1 MIIIRP
7 TAVPPNDLT
16 DPDAVL
22 IDSNVA
28 ATDAGEGVW
37 ASGTTYAEG
46 DIVSV
51 LGETQRR
58 YESLENANTGNDPTD
73 SPTQWLDLGATNR
86 WRMFDG
92 GVDTA
97 TTNSDAIEV
106 ELGFDQ
112 YEIVNGLALFNVLG
126 ARILID
132 RYDEDDNL
140 VYEAELAISIQLNES
155 NWWAYFFGVDN
166 FGNPRR
172 DLVDLELPTTFGG
185 RMVVRVER
193 TGAVGEIGLLVVG
206 RKQSL
211 GTTLYGT
218 TIGIEDFSTKERD
231 TFGNFTIVE
240 RRFINKA
247 EYTIFVPTQDVATL
261 KRAIADRRAKPTVYV
276 GADEAS
282 ATLSGFLHEETII
295 YGFPRDFQV
304 LLVDA
309 RNSEC
314 LLEVEGL

>member
-7 TAVPPNDLT
+7 TAVPPNDLN

-37 ASGTTYAEG
+37 ASGTTYDEG

-58 YESLENANTGNDPTD
+58 YESLTDYNTGNSPPD
-73 SPTQWLDLGATNR
+73 SPTEWLDLGATNR

-97 TTNSDAIEV
+97 TANSDAIEV

-132 RYDEDDNL
+132 RYDEDDTL
-140 VYEAELAISIQLNES
+140 VYEAELLISIQIPKTN
-155 NWWAYFFGVDN
+155 
-166 FGNPRR
+166 
-172 DLVDLELPTTFGG
+172 
-185 RMVVRVER
+185 
-193 TGAVGEIGLLVVG
+193 
-206 RKQSL
+206 
-211 GTTLYGT
+211 
-218 TIGIEDFSTKERD
+218 
-231 TFGNFTIVE
+231 
-240 RRFINKA
+240 
-247 EYTIFVPTQDVATL
+247 
-261 KRAIADRRAKPTVYV
+261 
-276 GADEAS
+276 
-282 ATLSGFLHEETII
+282 
-295 YGFPRDFQV
+295 
-304 LLVDA
+304 
-309 RNSEC
+309 
-314 LLEVEGL
+314 